1 MQIKGVSV
9 ENTLDLAVFGDI
21 LVWVATFL
29 GLVPWDK
36 LFVRKKDFQEQLAEF
51 SDDFHVDD
59 IPVVGSWTDSVG
71 GGQPVHEHDERLATN
86 IGTTEQVLVPGG
98 IVYHEGQ
105 GDLVEYVPGDTL
117 RELAP
122 YQAMFR
128 RF

>member
-1 MQIKGVSV
+1 M
-9 ENTLDLAVFGDI
+9 FGDI

-36 LFVRKKDFQEQLAEF
+36 VFCRKKDFQEQLAELNDDADDGGF
-51 SDDFHVDD
+51 MGIWTSSVDSGSDRL
-59 IPVVGSWTDSVG
+59 GDS
-71 GGQPVHEHDERLATN
+71 E
-86 IGTTEQVLVPGG
+86 TTEQVLVPGG